1 MMMTA
6 LWHRASEG
14 VRSLFRQRGKAP
26 DTTPQGDITLPRYL
40 GRWYEQARYECF
52 FERGMDEVSTDYT
65 ARADGGIDITNRGTT
80 AGGRHKEAHGRAVL
94 PDEGNRGRLLVSFV
108 PPYRFFRAPYH
119 ILYVDESY
127 SMALVSGQG
136 EGYLWLLTRARKAD
150 DAAMRRLLDEAQKRG
165 FDLGALR
172 LTRQAA
178 DDARGDDAPDSAQK
192 RKSAPN
198 ET

>member
-26 DTTPQGDITLPRYL
+26 DTTPQGDINLPRYL

-52 FERGMDEVSTDYT
+52 FERGMDDVYTDYT
-65 ARADGGIDITNRGTT
+65 AREDGGINITNAGTT
-80 AGGRHKEAHGRAVL
+80 ADGRHKEARGRAVA
-94 PDEGNRGRLLVSFV
+94 PDEEVHGKLLVSFV
-108 PPYRFFRAPYH
+108 PPYTWFRAPYH
-119 ILYVDESY
+119 ILYTDENY
-127 SMALVSGQG
+127 RMALVSGSG
-136 EGYLWLLTRARKAD
+136 RGYLWLLTRERKAAD
-150 DAAMRRLLDEAQKRG
+150 DAMRRLLEEAQKRG
-165 FDLGALR
+165 FDISALR
-172 LTRQAA
+172 ITRQQET
-178 DDARGDDAPDSAQK
+178 GDDAQK

>member
-6 LWHRASEG
+6 LWHRVSEG

-26 DTTPQGDITLPRYL
+26 DTTPQREIRLQRYL

-52 FERGMDEVSTDYT
+52 FERGMDEVCTDYT
-65 ARADGGIDITNRGTT
+65 ARADGGIDITNAGTT
-80 AGGRHKEAHGRAVL
+80 AGGRRKEARGRAVV
-94 PDEGNRGRLLVSFV
+94 PEEEECGRLLVSFV
-108 PPYRFFRAPYH
+108 PPYRWFRAPYH
-119 ILYVDESY
+119 ILYADAEY
-127 SMALVSGQG
+127 RMALVSGQG
-136 EGYLWLLTRARKAD
+136 EGYLWLLTRARRAD

-165 FDLGALR
+165 FDLGRLR
-172 LTRQAA
+172 LTRQREEE
-178 DDARGDDAPDSAQK
+178 DAEPAQK